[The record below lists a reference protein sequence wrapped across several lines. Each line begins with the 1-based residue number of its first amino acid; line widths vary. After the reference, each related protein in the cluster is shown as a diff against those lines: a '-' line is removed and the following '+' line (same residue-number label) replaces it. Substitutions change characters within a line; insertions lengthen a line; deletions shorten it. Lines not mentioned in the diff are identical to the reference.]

1 MAELAPE
8 VKCTLLQSYRIT
20 LGGGKGSAVDPL
32 SELRYLVWQW
42 FLGVS
47 GEPGFMSGLCLGT
60 AGLALAAFVVFR
72 VQKWW
77 GGVTAPFKPQTVV
90 HKTDKTPAQVVSG
103 SCSTFFLGIMV
114 FACVVVL
121 LVGIARP
128 GTLEQVLKF
137 FLGS

>member
-1 MAELAPE
+1 M
-8 VKCTLLQSYRIT
+8 
-20 LGGGKGSAVDPL
+20 DPL
-32 SELRYLVWQW
+32 GELGYLIWQW
-42 FLGVS
+42 FVDVS

-60 AGLALAAFVVFR
+60 AGLALAAFVIFR
-72 VQKWW
+72 VKTWW
-77 GGVTAPFKPQTVV
+77 GAVRAPFKPQTVV

-121 LVGIARP
+121 LVGIAMP
-128 GTLEQVLKF
+128 GTLEQVLQF

>member
-1 MAELAPE
+1 
-8 VKCTLLQSYRIT
+8 
-20 LGGGKGSAVDPL
+20 VDPL
-32 SELRYLVWQW
+32 SELGYLIWQW

-77 GGVTAPFKPQTVV
+77 GGVKAPFKPQTVT
-90 HKTDKTPAQVVSG
+90 HKTDKTPAQVVRG

-114 FACVVVL
+114 FVCVVSL
-121 LVGIARP
+121 LVEIAIP
-128 GTLEQVLKF
+128 GTFLRVLEAVGLAD
-137 FLGS
+137 